1 MEEAKR
7 KLIHYLDSLRLEYQI
22 HEHPPVKTVEDAMQY
37 WKEID
42 AVHCKNLFLR
52 NQKGNRHFLI
62 VMPHDKNV
70 SMKEIQKKL
79 GQGKLSFASER
90 RLQQY
95 LHLEAGGVSPFG
107 IINDTENHVKLF
119 IDHALQNKTVSF
131 HPNVNTAT
139 LTLSFADFIHF
150 LEESEHE
157 WEMIEL

>member
-1 MEEAKR
+1 MEEAKI
-7 KLIHYLDSLRLEYQI
+7 KLIHYLESLGIDYQI
-22 HEHPPVKTVEDAMQY
+22 HEHPPVKTVDDALEYWEDINAM
-37 WKEID
+37 
-42 AVHCKNLFLR
+42 HCKNLFTR

-70 SMKEIQKKL
+70 SMKEIQEKI
-79 GQGKLSFASER
+79 GAGKLSFASER

-107 IINDTENHVKLF
+107 NINDTDNHVKLF
-119 IDHALQNKTVSF
+119 IDDALQNKTVSF

-150 LEESEHE
+150 LEESGHE
-157 WEMIEL
+157 WEMIQL